1 MTSNMNDFAISY
13 LEGEGEWKKYYVNIS
28 SVQSGSSDGLQGEGV
43 SPASMIRISIQL
55 RNLIRRL

>member
-1 MTSNMNDFAISY
+1 MNDFAISY